1 MGPSYTLAQARASPA
16 GPSPFAFG
24 YSVVQPAVFRRLG
37 VIYPPWRRSWRKRLR
52 VPTAWT
58 CPVSSNGNS
67 APFCAAVCS
76 STGLRACDASR
87 ARHPPRLLALVARL
101 PPRRAAREASA
112 ERAHRR
118 LQSIAGHRR
127 HDDQSVDAHLGRA
140 LDQLGRQRL
149 AGGEGYLERLRP
161 AAELDTQPPELADD
175 RRRADDRAA
184 EAAPPAREAYGV
196 PAPTRT

>member
-1 MGPSYTLAQARASPA
+1 
-16 GPSPFAFG
+16 
-24 YSVVQPAVFRRLG
+24 
-37 VIYPPWRRSWRKRLR
+37 
-52 VPTAWT
+52 
-58 CPVSSNGNS
+58 PVASNGNS

-76 STGLRACDASR
+76 FTGLRACDASR

-101 PPRRAAREASA
+101 PPRPAAREASA

-149 AGGEGYLERLRP
+149 EGGEGYLERLRP
-161 AAELDTQPPELADD
+161 AAELDAQPPELADD
-175 RRRADDRAA
+175 RRRAVDREA
-184 EAAPPAREAYGV
+184 EAVPPAREVAARRSARGLRPPMTMGGCGRWRGFGSKRMPSKAATR
-196 PAPTRT
+196 PAKPGTSSVQSTRLAC